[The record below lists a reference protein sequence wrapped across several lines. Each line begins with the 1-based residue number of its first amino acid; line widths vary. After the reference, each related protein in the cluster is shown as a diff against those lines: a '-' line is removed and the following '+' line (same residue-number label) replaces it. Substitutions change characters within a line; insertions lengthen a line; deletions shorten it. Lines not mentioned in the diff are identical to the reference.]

1 MIMQQ
6 PLEDHATAVR
16 RSCTNWWMIMQWM
29 VDDEC
34 HSKKRLIL
42 PIERT
47 KGGARFEQNGS
58 IFALLKRE
66 YQV

>member
-1 MIMQQ
+1 
-6 PLEDHATAVR
+6 
-16 RSCTNWWMIMQWM
+16 MQWM

>member
-1 MIMQQ
+1 MQQ
-6 PLEDHATAVR
+6 LLEDHVQ
-16 RSCTNWWMIMQWM
+16 WWMIMQWM

-58 IFALLKRE
+58 IFALLKESIRFNFK
-66 YQV
+66 

>member
-1 MIMQQ
+1 
-6 PLEDHATAVR
+6 
-16 RSCTNWWMIMQWM
+16 MQWM

-58 IFALLKRE
+58 IFAARSYEKSVI
-66 YQV
+66 YWK

>member
-1 MIMQQ
+1 MIMQ
-6 PLEDHATAVR
+6 R
-16 RSCTNWWMIMQWM
+16 MI
-29 VDDEC
+29 DDEC

-47 KGGARFEQNGS
+47 KGCGRFEQNGS